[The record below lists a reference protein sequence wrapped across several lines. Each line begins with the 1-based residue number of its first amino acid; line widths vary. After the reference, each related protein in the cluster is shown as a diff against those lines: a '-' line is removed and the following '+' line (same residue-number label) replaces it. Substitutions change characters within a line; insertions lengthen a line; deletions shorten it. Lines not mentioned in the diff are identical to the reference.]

1 MGQAIEVRKAVT
13 EVSVDMWGGF
23 EKVVKKVWPNAQ
35 LIIDRFHVMQPL
47 NQELNARRK
56 AVGITQRGSKYLL
69 LKNLENLSEQE
80 FEKLKIILLSS
91 RKLLIAYKYKEEFRE
106 IYETSESVTEGKERM
121 MDWLEEAAELYG
133 QVIQTISNHLIGIC
147 NYFMNRTTSG
157 TMEGINNKIKLIKR
171 QGYGFTNFKNFRLR
185 LLASLSH

>member
-23 EKVVKKVWPNAQ
+23 EKMVKKVWPNAQ
-35 LIIDRFHVMQPL
+35 LVIDRFHVMQPL
-47 NQELNARRK
+47 NQELNAIRK

-147 NYFMNRTTSG
+147 NC
-157 TMEGINNKIKLIKR
+157 
-171 QGYGFTNFKNFRLR
+171 FRLFW
-185 LLASLSH
+185 SFGDK

>member
-1 MGQAIEVRKAVT
+1 M
-13 EVSVDMWGGF
+13 
-23 EKVVKKVWPNAQ
+23 
-35 LIIDRFHVMQPL
+35 
-47 NQELNARRK
+47 
-56 AVGITQRGSKYLL
+56 L

-80 FEKLKIILLSS
+80 FEKFKIILLSS

>member
-1 MGQAIEVRKAVT
+1 M
-13 EVSVDMWGGF
+13 S
-23 EKVVKKVWPNAQ
+23 PC
-35 LIIDRFHVMQPL
+35 
-47 NQELNARRK
+47 
-56 AVGITQRGSKYLL
+56 QRGSKYLL
-69 LKNLENLSEQE
+69 LTNLENLSEQE

-106 IYETSESVTEGKERM
+106 IYETSESVTEGKERIM
-121 MDWLEEAAELYG
+121 NWLEEAAELYG
-133 QVIQTISNHLIGIC
+133 QVIQTISNHLTGIC
-147 NYFMNRTTSG
+147 NYFMKRTTSG

>member
-1 MGQAIEVRKAVT
+1 L
-13 EVSVDMWGGF
+13 S
-23 EKVVKKVWPNAQ
+23 PC
-35 LIIDRFHVMQPL
+35 
-47 NQELNARRK
+47 
-56 AVGITQRGSKYLL
+56 QRGSKYLL
-69 LKNLENLSEQE
+69 LTNLENLSEQE

-106 IYETSESVTEGKERM
+106 IYETSESVTEGKERIM
-121 MDWLEEAAELYG
+121 NWLEEAAELYG
-133 QVIQTISNHLIGIC
+133 QVIQTISNHLTGIC
-147 NYFMNRTTSG
+147 NYFMKRTTSG

>member
-1 MGQAIEVRKAVT
+1 
-13 EVSVDMWGGF
+13 
-23 EKVVKKVWPNAQ
+23 
-35 LIIDRFHVMQPL
+35 
-47 NQELNARRK
+47 
-56 AVGITQRGSKYLL
+56 LL

-80 FEKLKIILLSS
+80 FEKFKIILLSS